1 MSNRPIKGN
10 AIQIASANV
19 LSSAA
24 RRAIAPANVLNR
36 KINDAFE
43 KAAIN
48 RIKGAVK
55 RATVPSKEQINRD
68 FAATTIQSSLRNK
81 KARDIKVEL
90 QFEKDINTVIVPSIQ
105 NAIRNKLA
113 REKVK
118 RVIANKPYA
127 DTRQKSLQNMQR
139 DVVVQGIIND
149 LIDVVPEQSKILKK
163 QQLIAKTKAAKQ
175 AKKSIQKLSS
185 SEIMAKALK
194 DATDI
199 LSKSK
204 SYEYLL
210 NIINKYKK
218 QAKKIEVKILEI
230 DAGNK
235 VVLNDKLFK
244 DYYDKFE
251 YLNQLVNILEKESST
266 IPSKKQDKKAELI
279 QQKALKKQELIAKTK
294 AAKLAKKEAPVEIN
308 LSNLSKLNLFH
319 LDIKQR
325 ETLAEDFVN
334 SLGKLSMSQYEN
346 LFNKYD
352 AKVNKIIE
360 KTKSGKNENNLQLIG
375 KKQYYREI
383 LYYLKKNK
391 YELIADYYDI
401 AIMKK
406 AKRLRKKKEKE
417 VKKTAATTIATA
429 IKNKLEQIKIVE
441 EAKTKTEKYD
451 AIATIAKQ
459 ENVKVNKLAEIIK
472 SKVGQKFYDATKKNI
487 RRIDGRTNTTIRRIN
502 ESIDDSKQSLKTPL
516 SSYFTTK
523 FYLMPKELS
532 KNKSDLKDYINQKIE
547 YEQILIKIVNAKK
560 VIEKEKEVELLL
572 LKTTDPITLEKVLD
586 NIKEIEITEKVIK
599 QDEANVYDKIR
610 LLDKYII
617 NKKIQIYKVS
627 KEFDDKEEQKA
638 LEKAKIDE
646 QKAIEKIKIA
656 KEKAIENA
664 KVAELKAIENAKVA
678 ELKAIE
684 NAKVAEL
691 KAKIAEQKVIKQA
704 KLAELQ
710 AKDKAKVAEQK
721 AKVIEQKAKIE
732 IEKAKEETKI
742 VIQEIKTNAE
752 KVAQQAKE
760 FIVNNKRI
768 LEIQKQELSPA
779 VSSISKASTISPL
792 ILQYTKEEIDS
803 WSFDKVKKFLVEKE
817 IIKNGALYAPRK
829 GIDPDDVRFA
839 YNAYARFQYKKSRA

>member
-24 RRAIAPANVLNR
+24 KRAIAPANVLNR
-36 KINDAFE
+36 QINEAFE

-48 RIKGAVK
+48 KIKAAVK
-55 RATVPSKEQINRD
+55 RTTVPSKEQINRD

-81 KARDIKVEL
+81 KARDIKVGL
-90 QFEKDINTVIVPSIQ
+90 QFEKDINQVIVPSIQ

-118 RVIANKPYA
+118 KVIANKPYT
-127 DTRQKSLQNMQR
+127 DTREKSLQNMQR
-139 DVVVQGIIND
+139 DIIVQGIVND

-235 VVLNDKLFK
+235 VVLNDKQFK

-266 IPSKKQDKKAELI
+266 IPSKKQDKKAEELK

-294 AAKLAKKEAPVEIN
+294 AAKQAKKEVPIKIDLANLARLDYEQLNQLAQIEFEKYKSTYSYTGLEKLKSNNNKLYIKLQTKINEKEDKKIPVSDYQNNKTTYLLILGN
-308 LSNLSKLNLFH
+308 LLSDYTKEK
-319 LDIKQR
+319 DSK
-325 ETLAEDFVN
+325 TN
-334 SLGKLSMSQYEN
+334 SY
-346 LFNKYD
+346 
-352 AKVNKIIE
+352 
-360 KTKSGKNENNLQLIG
+360 
-375 KKQYYREI
+375 KQYLIVKE
-383 LYYLKKNK
+383 NK
-391 YELIADYYDI
+391 L
-401 AIMKK
+401 
-406 AKRLRKKKEKE
+406 KKKEAKKE
-417 VKKTAATTIATA
+417 KKLLKKVAGNTIASA

-459 ENVKVNKLAEIIK
+459 ENVKVNRLAEIIK
-472 SKVGQKFYDATKKNI
+472 SKVGQTLFDKTKKNI
-487 RRIDGRTNTTIRRIN
+487 RKIDGVSNNTIKRLN
-502 ESIDDSKQSLKTPL
+502 ESIDDSKQSLETLKTPL
-516 SSYFTTK
+516 SSYFTSK

-532 KNKSDLKDYINQKIE
+532 KNKSDLKDLINQKIE
-547 YEQILIKIVNAKK
+547 YEQILIGIVNAKNLIRQDK
-560 VIEKEKEVELLL
+560 AVELLL
-572 LKTTDPITLEKVLD
+572 LKTTDPITLDKVLD
-586 NIKEIEITEKVIK
+586 NIKEIEATEKAIK
-599 QDEANVYDKIR
+599 QDEENVYDKIR
-610 LLDKYII
+610 QLDKDII
-617 NKKIQIYKVS
+617 YKEIQTNKVS

-638 LEKAKIDE
+638 KIKEQKALEQAKIE
-646 QKAIEKIKIA
+646 KERAIEKIKVA

-664 KVAELKAIENAKVA
+664 KVAELKA
-678 ELKAIE
+678 
-684 NAKVAEL
+684 
-691 KAKIAEQKVIKQA
+691 KIAQQKVIKQA
-704 KLAELQ
+704 KLAEQQ

-721 AKVIEQKAKIE
+721 AKVIEQKAKI
-732 IEKAKEETKI
+732 

-752 KVAQQAKE
+752 KVAQQAKN
-760 FIVNNKRI
+760 IAISK
-768 LEIQKQELSPA
+768 ELSPI
-779 VSSISKASTISPL
+779 VSSISKTSTISPL
-792 ILQYTKEEIDS
+792 ISQYTKEEIDS
-803 WSFDKVKKFLVEKE
+803 WSFDKVKKFLAEKE
-817 IIKNGALYAPRK
+817 IIKNGTLYAPRK
-829 GIDPDDVRFA
+829 GIDPDDMRFA
-839 YNAYARFQYKKSRA
+839 YNAYARFQYKKTKA